1 MVKEHIY
8 NTHSLEFVKN
18 CLWFSAL
25 KFKNIPH
32 VLRNLTILY
41 SELSMVRCWGKRRQS
56 NRSSDNS

>member
-18 CLWFSAL
+18 CLCFNAFN
-25 KFKNIPH
+25 FKNIPH

-41 SELSMVRCWGKRRQS
+41 SELFMARC
-56 NRSSDNS
+56 